1 MPYLERSED
10 VFILN
15 LGSPGESDTENRF
28 HPDWL
33 AEVNALLDEVEASE
47 GPAALVTTATGKFYS
62 NGLDL
67 DWLASHDDQWQPYVA
82 QVQAL
87 FGRVLTLQMVSVAA
101 LPGHT
106 FAAGAMFALAHDR
119 RVMRVDRGFFCFP
132 EVDINIPFTQGM
144 NDLIV
149 SRLTPAGAHESM
161 STGRRYGGT
170 DALAAGL
177 VDEAVPLPDVLP
189 NAIAAAQALASKRGA
204 TLAAIK
210 STLYAPVV
218 ASLTI

>member
-1 MPYLERSED
+1 MPYLERSAD

-28 HPDWL
+28 HPDWVDQ
-33 AEVNALLDEVEASE
+33 VNSLLDEVEASE
-47 GPAALVTTATGKFYS
+47 GAAALVTTATGKFYS

-67 DWLASHDDQWQPYVA
+67 DWLTTHQDQWQPYVA
-82 QVQAL
+82 KVQAL
-87 FGRVLTLQMVSVAA
+87 FSRVLTLQMVSVAA

-106 FAAGAMFALAHDR
+106 FAAGAMLALAHDR
-119 RVMRVDRGFFCFP
+119 RVMRVDRGYFCFP

-149 SRLTPAGAHESM
+149 ARLAPATAHESM
-161 STGRRYGGT
+161 TTGRRYGGS
-170 DALAAGL
+170 DALIAGL
-177 VDEAVPLPDVLP
+177 VDEAVPLPEVLP

-204 TLAAIK
+204 TLTAIK

-218 ASLTI
+218 ASLTL

>member
-1 MPYLERSED
+1 MPYLERSAD

-28 HPDWL
+28 HPDWVDQ
-33 AEVNALLDEVEASE
+33 VNSLLDEVEASE
-47 GPAALVTTATGKFYS
+47 GAAALVTTATGKFYS

-67 DWLASHDDQWQPYVA
+67 DWLTTHQDQWQPYVA
-82 QVQAL
+82 KVQAL
-87 FGRVLTLQMVSVAA
+87 FSRVLTLQMVSVAA

-106 FAAGAMFALAHDR
+106 FAAGAMLALAHDR
-119 RVMRVDRGFFCFP
+119 RVMRVDRGYFCFP

-149 SRLTPAGAHESM
+149 ARLAPATAHESM
-161 STGRRYGGT
+161 TTGRRYGGS
-170 DALAAGL
+170 DALIAGL
-177 VDEAVPLPDVLP
+177 VDEAVPLPEVLP

-218 ASLTI
+218 ASLTL